1 MSRSVSILGS
11 TGSIGTQALDL
22 IAHHADDFHVEALSA
37 ASNVDLLIAQA
48 RQFKP
53 RFVAIADENKTA
65 RLLDALPGIEVAG
78 GTEAVIRAGAMNA
91 DITLAAIVGMA
102 GLLPVMAA
110 IARGKT
116 VAFASKECLVAAGPI
131 MMAAVRHSD
140 AVLLPVD
147 SEHNAIFQVFD
158 KNNAQAVRKI
168 TLTASGGP
176 FLNAT
181 PEQMAA
187 ATPQQALKHPTWA
200 MGRKIS
206 IDSATMMN
214 KALEVIEAHYLFN
227 QPSEK
232 IDVVMH
238 PQSVVHSM
246 VEYDDGSILAQM
258 GASDMRTPL
267 AVCLGWPKRIETCGQ
282 RLDIRSLSNLTF
294 QAPDLKQFPALK
306 IVRDVLDAGLAQSI
320 AFNAANEIAV
330 AAFLNGRIGFTDIV
344 RAVGNMVENCPSV
357 AINTIEDV
365 MAQDADIRRRTLSSL
380 KMAA

>member
-11 TGSIGTQALDL
+11 TGSVGTQTLDL
-22 IAHHADDFHVEALSA
+22 IAHHAGDFHVVALSA
-37 ASNVDLLIAQA
+37 YTNADLLIEQA
-48 RQFKP
+48 LQFKP
-53 RFVAIADENKTA
+53 KFVAIADESKVA
-65 RLLDALPGIEVAG
+65 QLRSALPGIDVEGGAQAIIHAG
-78 GTEAVIRAGAMNA
+78 EMDA
-91 DITLAAIVGMA
+91 DITFAAIVGMA
-102 GLLPVMAA
+102 GLLPTMAA

-131 MMAAVRHSD
+131 MMQAVQKSG
-140 AVLLPVD
+140 AILLPVD

-158 KNNAQAVRKI
+158 TKNAGAVRRI

-176 FLNAT
+176 FLNSSID
-181 PEQMAA
+181 QMRA

-227 QPSEK
+227 QPSDK
-232 IDVVMH
+232 IDIVMH
-238 PQSVVHSM
+238 PQSIIHSM
-246 VEYDDGSILAQM
+246 VEYDDGSVLAQM

-282 RLDIRSLSNLTF
+282 RLNIQSLSNLTF

-306 IVRDVLDAGLAQSI
+306 IVRDVLKGGLPQSI

-330 AAFLNGRIGFTDIV
+330 AAFLAGQIGFLDIV
-344 RAVGNMVENCPSV
+344 GAVGAAVENCPSV
-357 AINTIEDV
+357 AINTLEDV
-365 MAQDADIRRRTLSSL
+365 IALDSRIRETTLSSL
-380 KMAA
+380 KIAA